1 MIISSISSD
10 VALQVAQKVFAVAQA
25 QFALVDAQ
33 NAVNDAQT
41 AVNDAQTAVD
51 DAKAAVYDAQLDVN
65 DAQSAVSDAQDA
77 LDEAQSKSPII
88 TAPFDGFISSVKVSG
103 GDEVYKGTV
112 AMVIAD
118 PTQFSAKILV
128 TEDDIFS
135 VKLGGEA
142 NVTLN
147 ALSDYTFP
155 AQVTKISPTA
165 TVSSGVV
172 NYSVTVNLTSLTP
185 ITALQTSTSTAGTGA
200 TSQMPA
206 LSGNRTMPS
215 GMPSGF
221 TPPSAS
227 GDLTAP
233 SGTLPG
239 TSTTTATAASTTQNI
254 TLKDGLS
261 AVVNIIS
268 QKKDNILLVPSKAI
282 TRQSGKSTV
291 QVVTASGTETREVQT
306 GMTDGSYTEITSGL
320 SEGEKLVIK
329 TTTSSSS
336 SSSSKTVSTH
346 QQLQSISGGGPG
358 GPPGGGF

>member
-1 MIISSISSD
+1 
-10 VALQVAQKVFAVAQA
+10 
-25 QFALVDAQ
+25 
-33 NAVNDAQT
+33 
-41 AVNDAQTAVD
+41 
-51 DAKAAVYDAQLDVN
+51 
-65 DAQSAVSDAQDA
+65 
-77 LDEAQSKSPII
+77 
-88 TAPFDGFISSVKVSG
+88 
-103 GDEVYKGTV
+103 
-112 AMVIAD
+112 MVIAD

-142 NVTLN
+142 NVSLN

-185 ITALQTSTSTAGTGA
+185 ITTLQTSTAAGTGT
-200 TSQMPA
+200 TSQMTAP
-206 LSGNRTMPS
+206 SGNRTMPS

-227 GDLTAP
+227 GNLTAP
-233 SGTLPG
+233 TGTPPA
-239 TSTTTATAASTTQNI
+239 SSTAASTTAGTTQDI

-268 QKKDNILLVPSKAI
+268 QKKDDILLVPSKAI

-291 QVVTASGTETREVQT
+291 QVVSGTGTETREVQT

-320 SEGEKLVIK
+320 SEGEQVVIK

-336 SSSSKTVSTH
+336 SSSSKTVSTQ
-346 QQLQSISGGGPG
+346 QQLESISGGGPG
-358 GPPGGGF
+358 SGPPPGGGF